1 MADDFSSQV
10 ERYRN
15 LIDAALLDIGK
26 NGEPAYLYEPIRYV
40 LSGKGKRLRPS
51 LVFISADAFGASE
64 NEALPAAMAVE
75 ILHNFSL
82 VHDDIMDGD
91 DLRHGKETVH
101 KHWDDSVA
109 ILAGDGIFS
118 LAYDQL
124 TRLDSAAT
132 ECLKVFSK
140 ATLRLCEGQALDKDF
155 ESHKA
160 VSVDDYL
167 EMVRLKTGTLLSL
180 CCRLGAIVGSAS
192 ADQTDQAGRFGERV
206 GQAFQIQDDILEIY
220 SNSDNMG
227 KSLGSDVLAGKKTF
241 LTCSAEEENA
251 SQWSEFRTGLGG
263 GDLSEEILPALRQY
277 FRDNGIQEAGKERV
291 KQLVNEALSFLENI
305 PKNKRE
311 KFELFVQMVI
321 ERKH

>member
-1 MADDFSSQV
+1 MVNDFSSQV

-118 LAYDQL
+118 LAYNQL
-124 TRLDSAAT
+124 THLDSAAT

-220 SNSDNMG
+220 SSSDNMG
-227 KSLGSDVLAGKKTF
+227 KSL
-241 LTCSAEEENA
+241 EEENA